1 MQFKSSDIKA
11 YDYKIKNINLKI
23 DNKNPL
29 YNTYLE
35 VGDVDLGVYKIN
47 DFNLINTTI
56 KDTLFFRTEFKGG
69 VTNNDS
75 YALSFYHTLTQKQE
89 SVIGIKKSEINFR
102 GNNWFINRENDDQR
116 NKIIINRTADS
127 IKINNFKMAH
137 RNQYLSV
144 SGLIA
149 SPEYKNLHIVANN
162 ISLDKVTPE
171 MEGIDLKGTLN
182 GHMSLIQ
189 KEKLFSLPLIY
200 LSNDY
205 D

>member
-1 MQFKSSDIKA
+1 MMVALKCNSKSSDIKA

-75 YALSFYHTLTQKQE
+75 YALSFYHTFNAETG
-89 SVIGIKKSEINFR
+89 IGYWYKKI
-102 GNNWFINRENDDQR
+102 GNQF
-116 NKIIINRTADS
+116 
-127 IKINNFKMAH
+127 
-137 RNQYLSV
+137 
-144 SGLIA
+144 
-149 SPEYKNLHIVANN
+149 
-162 ISLDKVTPE
+162 
-171 MEGIDLKGTLN
+171 
-182 GHMSLIQ
+182 
-189 KEKLFSLPLIY
+189 
-200 LSNDY
+200 
-205 D
+205 